1 MLDHLISPDED
12 SKLEL
17 ATTHHWDELNSK
29 GETTFKSDMEDR
41 TISMDEITADCLA
54 DFEVKGLHRVT
65 QQGLPFVNAL
75 RIRIRAMKHDLMD
88 EALEDFYS

>member
-1 MLDHLISPDED
+1 MLDHLINPGEE